1 MAMNRVLGPEP
12 VEISNPVVVV
22 VAAAAAAEVEA
33 KDEDPV

>member
-12 VEISNPVVVV
+12 VETSNPVVVV
-22 VAAAAAAEVEA
+22 AVAAAAEVEA